1 MYRIET
7 AAGSDYA
14 TTTRTG
20 PQVQFLYSL
29 GEIVS
34 ATAAAGLRVMQLVE
48 HTELSCDICD
58 TGITR
63 EDDGRYRRRVDG
75 HVTPVLFTLIAQR

>member
-1 MYRIET
+1 LSRPRVAVT
-7 AAGSDYA
+7 SAL
-14 TTTRTG
+14 R
-20 PQVQFLYSL
+20 FLYSL

-34 ATAAAGLRVMQLVE
+34 AAAAAGLRITQLVE

-58 TGITR
+58 CGITR
-63 EDDGRYRRRVDG
+63 EDDGRYRRRLDG